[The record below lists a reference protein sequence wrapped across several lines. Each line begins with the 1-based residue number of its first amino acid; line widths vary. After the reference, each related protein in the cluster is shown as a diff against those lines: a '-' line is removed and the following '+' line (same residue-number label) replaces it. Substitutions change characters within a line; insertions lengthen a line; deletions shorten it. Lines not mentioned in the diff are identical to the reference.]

1 MNTPGTL
8 HTIGPEPS
16 TSNPGPPLDALYPTL
31 RDSWI
36 GGASALDLAP
46 EEWQPILTA
55 DNPSES
61 ERRLLALA
69 GQALTVGF
77 RPHPSAEIEA
87 RPDLPVLDKPT
98 MPDSC
103 RQLYRTCGKYG
114 QASGAMSSTDIHA
127 LLRLV
132 DARGFS
138 VHPFDWFPGVSTDD
152 IPDTYSPWQDWVSG
166 FAPTAGK
173 TVLDD
178 DTWAY
183 TSPGERLAM
192 LRTMRASDPDRALQ
206 LIADHAGSESAE
218 PRFKLVEVLQTNL
231 NSADA
236 DYLTSL
242 SSDRSGRVKDLAK
255 KLLGRLGIGTG
266 SSNDLT
272 ELAGFITVS
281 HEGLF
286 KKKLSVWASPLK
298 TNAQVRRR
306 SDLFSQFS
314 LAELA
319 AALGITPDNLISSW
333 EFSKG
338 STAAGST
345 AETTAE
351 ADYLLA
357 SMVAETGTDEQVD
370 AFARRLI
377 PDSWP
382 VAMTLQPRASRSV
395 RVQLMK
401 CILASEHPQD
411 LSFLN
416 ELGPDLAE
424 PRDIVGSKAFGAL
437 VAKID
442 DPYRPSVF
450 PLSMVATPAAASA
463 AIDALV
469 AAGVRPQDPWLAPL
483 RLNLSLAQAKES

>member
-1 MNTPGTL
+1 MTPDT
-8 HTIGPEPS
+8 T
-16 TSNPGPPLDALYPTL
+16 TTVPLDALYPAL

-36 GGASALDLAP
+36 GGTSALNLAP
-46 EEWQPILTA
+46 EEWQPILAA
-55 DNPSES
+55 DNPNES

-77 RPHPSAEIEA
+77 RPQPSSDVEA

-114 QASGAMSSTDIHA
+114 RVSGVMDSTDIRA

-138 VHPFDWFPGVSTDD
+138 VHPFDWFPGASTDD

-183 TSPGERLAM
+183 TSPGERLVM
-192 LRTMRASDPDRALQ
+192 LRAMRASDPDRARQ
-206 LIADHAGSESAE
+206 LIVGHAGNESAE

-231 NSADA
+231 NPADA
-236 DYLTSL
+236 DYLASL
-242 SSDRSGRVKDLAK
+242 SSDRSGKVKDLAK

-286 KKKLSVWASPLK
+286 KKKLSVWASSLK
-298 TNAQVRRR
+298 TNAQARRR

-319 AALGITPDNLISSW
+319 AALGITPDNLIGSW

-345 AETTAE
+345 AEKTAE
-351 ADYLLA
+351 ADRLLA
-357 SMVAETGTDEQVD
+357 NMVADTGTETQVD
-370 AFARRLI
+370 TLALRLA
-377 PDSWP
+377 P
-382 VAMTLQPRASRSV
+382 VQLGAAMKLQSRASRRV
-395 RVQLMK
+395 RHELMTRV
-401 CILASEHPQD
+401 LTHEAQTSYWLFLTD
-411 LSFLN
+411 L
-416 ELGPDLAE
+416 EPDLAE
-424 PRDIVGSKAFGAL
+424 PRDILGSKAFATL
-437 VAKID
+437 VAKAD
-442 DPYRPSVF
+442 EPTRSSVF
-450 PLSMVATPAAASA
+450 PLAMVATPAAASA